1 MTLQN
6 CTAADW
12 WGGDVTAPTP
22 PERMTPAEAS
32 AYAAEANTDYWIE
45 RTAAAYARSARELAA
60 AAPCPA
66 CFGTGYTRLT
76 VCKNCGGCG

>member
-1 MTLQN
+1 MLAN
-6 CTAADW
+6 CTDTQW
-12 WGGDVTAPTP
+12 WAGDVTAPTP
-22 PERMTPAEAS
+22 ADRMTPAEAS
-32 AYAAEANTDYWIE
+32 TSAAEAASDYAIE
-45 RTAAAYARSARELAA
+45 RTAEAYARSARELAA